1 MTHTDLSDL
10 SYSFSTRVRGRVYC
24 PGCGVQIVQ
33 RTWSVQQ
40 STAMCIRCAERQFF
54 QDEWLAVALRYY
66 VRHAD
71 FVQSRGI
78 LFWQPVEP
86 LDGIVTHYKTRSR
99 KVNPAGFLGDLDEHG
114 TIPPPPKY
122 GGRPAQNPWRTK

>member
-1 MTHTDLSDL
+1 
-10 SYSFSTRVRGRVYC
+10 
-24 PGCGVQIVQ
+24 
-33 RTWSVQQ
+33 
-40 STAMCIRCAERQFF
+40 MCIRCAERQFF

-78 LFWQPVEP
+78 LFWQPFDP

-99 KVNPAGFLGDLDEHG
+99 KVNPARLFSA
-114 TIPPPPKY
+114 T
-122 GGRPAQNPWRTK
+122 